1 MSNVSDKKTIILK
14 RVLGLSSSVLL
25 VAGIMIGTG
34 IFKKVAPMAA
44 SGLSSGY
51 IIAAWIVAGIVTI
64 LGALSVSGLAS
75 LTTESGGEYEYIRII
90 FGNFIAFIFGWTCF
104 TIIGSASVA
113 AMSYLF
119 TQSLNSIFHT
129 SFLANDLNIK
139 ITACAVIILLTWL
152 NCLGTKKSTLLN
164 NVLTWFK
171 IGGVLFLIIGGF
183 FFFKNDI
190 PTDQSNN
197 IQHFSGYKLM
207 GVFFAAMLSAFWA
220 YDGWLSVAFISGEI
234 KNPQKNVPVA
244 IISGISLVMV
254 LYVLLNWAFL
264 KVIPLSNLANLS
276 GNQIVAAEMS
286 KRLFGNSGNFLI
298 SLLILISALGSLNGI
313 IITYPRMYYK
323 MAVDGFFFS
332 SAATVHSRYETPY
345 IALVFAMIVSCVLV
359 FSGSFDTLTD
369 MIVFAGFFFYAMLAY
384 GFIMMKRKGL
394 ISVKSFGY
402 PFVQIVYIS
411 FTLLLMVNTIIS
423 QPKQTLIGIGL
434 MLSGIP
440 FYHYFKKKNTV

>member
-1 MSNVSDKKTIILK
+1 MSNVSDKKSIILK
-14 RVLGLSSSVLL
+14 RVLGLSSSILL

-64 LGALSVSGLAS
+64 LGALSVSGLAA

-129 SFLANDLNIK
+129 QFLAADINIK
-139 ITACAVIILLTWL
+139 ITACLVIILLTWL
-152 NCLGTKKSTLLN
+152 NCLGTKKSALLN
-164 NVLTWFK
+164 NILTWFK
-171 IGGVLFLIIGGF
+171 IGGVLVLIIGGL
-183 FFFKNDI
+183 FFFKNTM
-190 PTDQSNN
+190 PVTQSVPM
-197 IQHFSGYKLM
+197 QHFSGFKLM
-207 GVFFAAMLSAFWA
+207 SVFFAAMLSAFWA

-244 IISGISLVMV
+244 IISGISLVMI
-254 LYVLLNWAFL
+254 LYVLLNWAFI
-264 KVIPLSNLANLS
+264 KVIPLNNLASL
-276 GNQIVAAEMS
+276 GDNQIAAAEMS
-286 KRLFGNSGNFLI
+286 NRLFGNSGNFLI

-313 IITYPRMYYK
+313 IITYSRMYYK
-323 MAVDGFFFS
+323 MAVDGFFFTR
-332 SAATVHSRYETPY
+332 AAAVHARYETPHM
-345 IALVFAMIVSCVLV
+345 ALVFAMIISCLLV

-369 MIVFAGFFFYAMLAY
+369 MIVFAGFLFYALLAY
-384 GFIMMKRKGL
+384 GFILMKRKGT
-394 ISVKSFGY
+394 ITSKSFGY
-402 PFVQIVYIS
+402 PYVQIAYILFS
-411 FTLLLMVNTIIS
+411 LLLMANTCIS
-423 QPKQTLIGIGL
+423 QPKQTLFGVGL

-440 FYHYFKKKNTV
+440 FYFYFKRNKTD